1 MRISDWSSDV
11 CSADLLASAPAA
23 AQERAHDGGYE
34 YAAAGWRG
42 SLDVSTAGDGMTY
55 FAIETRKDGM
65 RCNLFGAG
73 RLSEDT
79 ITLGAPRGTGSLILR
94 FFDEN
99 AGIATYGQRRTSGGE
114 GKGG

>member
-1 MRISDWSSDV
+1 MIKALPPIPLLAALV
-11 CSADLLASAPAA
+11 LASAPAA
-23 AQERAHDGGYE
+23 AQERSHDGGYE

-94 FFDEN
+94 LDRKSTRLN
-99 AGIATYGQRRTSGGE
+99 SSH
-114 GKGG
+114 